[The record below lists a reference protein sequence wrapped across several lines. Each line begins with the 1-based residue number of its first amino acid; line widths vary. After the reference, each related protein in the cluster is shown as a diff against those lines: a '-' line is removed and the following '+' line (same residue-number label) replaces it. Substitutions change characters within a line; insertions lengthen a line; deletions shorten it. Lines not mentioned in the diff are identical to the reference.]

1 MKVNS
6 AKQSVS
12 FYLLH
17 ILARLMKSSFIKNVL
32 VVMTGSAGAQAIG
45 FAMSPIISRLYSPA
59 DFGVFGS
66 FSAILSVTTSAVTLN
81 YAQAMML
88 PKKKEDAIN
97 LFVLSCAS
105 SVLIAA
111 CCLVVC
117 LLAPNFIYSLVE
129 TQNVWL
135 LPLLVVA
142 TLSGGLGESLATWCV
157 RVKAFK
163 DTSASQVIRSL
174 SSNGSQVG
182 LGFLRGGPLALICC
196 TILGDM
202 LANLNLA
209 RVVFRDLGEV
219 LRGEICWERIRKL
232 AKDYKDFPLYS
243 GPKDVMSALSNGL
256 PVLLLAH
263 FYGIAVAGAYAF
275 GARILQTPM
284 GFITGSLRQVLFQK
298 ASETYSH
305 GGRLFPLYVKTT
317 LGLFALIVFPLLV
330 VFMWAPQIFTWIFGS
345 QWYTAGEFARWLML
359 WLMFVFCN
367 LPSVLFARIIR
378 IQGMLLFFE
387 MVLLAAR
394 TLALIIGGSY
404 MSASYTILLFSLV
417 GAIMNIIFIAIVGY
431 AVMRK
436 DGDTTWSNFKDSW
449 IKDS

>member
-1 MKVNS
+1 MN
-6 AKQSVS
+6 
-12 FYLLH
+12 
-17 ILARLMKSSFIKNVL
+17 
-32 VVMTGSAGAQAIG
+32 
-45 FAMSPIISRLYSPA
+45 PIISRLYSPA

-66 FSAILSVTTSAVTLN
+66 FSAILSVMTSAVTLN

-88 PKKKEDAIN
+88 PKKNEDAIN

-117 LLAPNFIYSLVE
+117 LLAPNFLQSLVKA
-129 TQNVWL
+129 QNAWL

-142 TLSGGLGESLATWCV
+142 TLICGLNESLQTWCV

-163 DTSASQVIRSL
+163 DTSASQAIRSL

-182 LGFLRGGPLALICC
+182 LGFLREGPLALVCG
-196 TILGDM
+196 TILGEI
-202 LANLNLA
+202 LASLNLA
-209 RVVFRDLGEV
+209 RVVFRDLGEE
-219 LRGEICWERIRKL
+219 LRREIRWDRMRKL

-243 GPKDVMSALSNGL
+243 GPKDVMSALSMGL
-256 PVLLLAH
+256 PVLLLTH

-275 GARILQTPM
+275 GGRILQAPM
-284 GFITGSLRQVLFQK
+284 GFVMGSLRQVLFQK

-305 GGRLFPLYVKTT
+305 GGRLFPLYGKIT
-317 LGLFALIVFPLLV
+317 LGLFALIAFPMLV
-330 VFMWAPQIFTWIFGS
+330 VFIWAPQIFTWIFGS
-345 QWYTAGEFARWLML
+345 QWHTAGEFARWLVF
-359 WLMFVFCN
+359 WLMFMFCS

-378 IQGMLLFFE
+378 IQGMLLLFE

-394 TLALIIGGSY
+394 TLALMIGGSY
-404 MSASYTILLFSLV
+404 MSALYTIILFSLV

-436 DGDTTWSNFKDSW
+436 DGDATWSNFKDSW
-449 IKDS
+449 IKDSKGSL